1 MKIHLRSSQRGLV
14 FSVLGMMVFSPAA
27 LASELSAFQLI
38 KEGNRHLG
46 EEARDRVVQIRS
58 EKSVGSLTPNIWY
71 VVYYDPDATAKAAEV
86 KFGSGKKLTVKRPA
100 RILEPFLGIHRPLNR
115 EKFKV
120 DSDKVIEIATKEPM
134 LNNLKILAT
143 QLWLEREPWA
153 AEDSPVWRGRLLA
166 AKLRDATKDAG
177 IGELFISPET
187 GKGLKNEMHIHRVGL
202 GGVS

>member
-86 KFGSGKKLTVKRPA
+86 KFGAGKKLSVKRPA
-100 RILEPFLGIHRPLNR
+100 R
-115 EKFKV
+115 
-120 DSDKVIEIATKEPM
+120 
-134 LNNLKILAT
+134 NLT
-143 QLWLEREPWA
+143 SA
-153 AEDSPVWRGRLLA
+153 AFAVASG
-166 AKLRDATKDAG
+166 
-177 IGELFISPET
+177 S
-187 GKGLKNEMHIHRVGL
+187 
-202 GGVS
+202 

>member
-1 MKIHLRSSQRGLV
+1 MKIHLRSIQRGLV

-86 KFGSGKKLTVKRPA
+86 KFGAGKKLSVKRPA
-100 RILEPFLGIHRPLNR
+100 RILEMGTGAHRELNR
-115 EKFKV
+115 DKMKV
-120 DSDKVIEIATKEPM
+120 DSDKAIDLAKKEPL
-134 LNNLKILAT
+134 LNNLTLTNT
-143 QLWLEREPWA
+143 QLWLERDFWSGDKDLPVWKVRLWA
-153 AEDSPVWRGRLLA
+153 AKIRKPTESADIGDIYVSAEDGKVLRSDLHIDRL
-166 AKLRDATKDAG
+166 D
-177 IGELFISPET
+177 
-187 GKGLKNEMHIHRVGL
+187 
-202 GGVS
+202 